1 MPIPGAYDIELD
13 ELRTLASVIH
23 SKVDNLR
30 YGRMRST
37 TRGYVRV
44 PGRKLDREIADIRA
58 LLEEHGNRCLALAHS
73 ADEAGDAA

>member
-1 MPIPGAYDIELD
+1 MPIPTPYDQELD

-30 YGRMRST
+30 YGRMVST

-44 PGRKLDREIADIRA
+44 PGRKLDGEIRHIREM
-58 LLEEHGNRCLALAHS
+58 LEEHGNRCLALAHS
-73 ADEAGDAA
+73 AEAEDVA

>member
-1 MPIPGAYDIELD
+1 MPIPTPYDQELD
-13 ELRTLASVIH
+13 ELRTLASCIH

-44 PGRKLDREIADIRA
+44 PGRKLDREIADIRRM
-58 LLEEHGNRCLALAHS
+58 LEEHGNRALALAHS
-73 ADEAGDAA
+73 AEQEDAA

>member
-1 MPIPGAYDIELD
+1 MPIPTPYDQELD

-30 YGRMRST
+30 YGRLRST

-44 PGRKLDREIADIRA
+44 PGRDLGPEIRHIREM
-58 LLEEHGNRCLALAHS
+58 LQEHGDRCLALAHS
-73 ADEAGDAA
+73 AEAEDVA